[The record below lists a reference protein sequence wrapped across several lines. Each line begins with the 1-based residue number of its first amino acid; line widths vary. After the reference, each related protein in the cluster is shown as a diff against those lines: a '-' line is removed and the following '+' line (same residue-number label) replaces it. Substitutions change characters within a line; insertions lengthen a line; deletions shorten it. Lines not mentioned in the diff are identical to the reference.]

1 RDGLAE
7 RVDAAVPHRAI
18 HLTLEAEAAPASAPL
33 ADLEEGHVPVLGLRG
48 LDGGDRREGV
58 DVAEPALRDDS
69 GRAFARPDVRQHAVG
84 AADDLVA
91 IGNVHTLERR
101 ER

>member
-1 RDGLAE
+1 QQVADPRIVRDARADQPDAFLAAPGHLRDGLAQ
-7 RVDAAVPHRAI
+7 RVAPAVPHRAI

-58 DVAEPALRDDS
+58 DGAEPGLRADC
-69 GRAFARPDVRQHAVG
+69 V
-84 AADDLVA
+84 AA
-91 IGNVHTLERR
+91 
-101 ER
+101 